1 MGLKD
6 LFWKTEGPSGQQA
19 DATDAMDV
27 QFGHLSPDEVEGV
40 SAPHGK
46 ATPSPSSAASMVN
59 ADFATIYARTDV
71 VGDPK
76 ADALLAAYAG
86 LASMEE
92 ASRRVA
98 VQAVLTGMQAQAPVI
113 LQTLEKRV
121 GLLKFLIQEERK
133 KIDKNAQQRVAE
145 ITQKQTA
152 ADAEIA
158 KLEKQIADLR
168 ASLAELRKAADRADQ
183 DEEKTTNAFEVRVEV
198 ETQRLNGL
206 LVFLKG
212 MSPQP
217 KGK

>member
-6 LFWKTEGPSGQQA
+6 LFWKTEIPTNQETGAAEDQSGGWPSGGEE
-19 DATDAMDV
+19 DILT
-27 QFGHLSPDEVEGV
+27 P
-40 SAPHGK
+40 PGK
-46 ATPSPSSAASMVN
+46 AASSPASTTSVTA
-59 ADFATIYARTDV
+59 ADFPTIYAQMSV
-71 VGDPK
+71 AGDPK
-76 ADALLAAYAG
+76 TDALLAAYAG

-121 GLLKFLIQEERK
+121 GLLKFLVQEERK

-145 ITQKQTA
+145 ITQNQTA
-152 ADAEIA
+152 TDAEIA

-212 MSPQP
+212 MTSQP